1 MADPPRREA
10 ARRAGL
16 TGRRHR
22 ASSREGATEPGT
34 SLGASDGGAVARVE
48 ADRRARCAGA
58 GDLLPRLEAG
68 PFRLRGFEERDVP
81 MVAEAGADP
90 LIPLVS
96 SVEAGTGAAQA
107 EAFVARQQ
115 RHLRDGYAYSF
126 VVADAATDRGLGSIG
141 LWLHEVDEGRAT
153 VGYWVVPS
161 ARGRGAARHALRALS
176 TWALRDLGIPRLQL
190 HVEPWNQP
198 SVRTAEGAGYRC
210 EGLLRSWQA
219 VGGERRDMYVY
230 SLLAADL
237 P

>member
-1 MADPPRREA
+1 MP
-10 ARRAGL
+10 
-16 TGRRHR
+16 
-22 ASSREGATEPGT
+22 EGATGPV
-34 SLGASDGGAVARVE
+34 GADGGAGARVA
-48 ADRRARCAGA
+48 ADRRARCSGPA
-58 GDLLPRLEAG
+58 DRLPRLEAG
-68 PFRLRGFEERDVP
+68 PCRLRGFEPGDTA

-96 SVEAGTGAAQA
+96 SVEPGTGAAQA
-107 EAFVARQQ
+107 EAFVARQ
-115 RHLRDGYAYSF
+115 RHHLRDGYAYSF

-153 VGYWVVPS
+153 VGYWIVAS
-161 ARGRGAARHALRALS
+161 ARGRGTARHALRAVS
-176 TWALRDLGIPRLQL
+176 AWALLDLGIPRLQL
-190 HVEPWNQP
+190 HVEPWNEP

-237 P
+237 A